1 MRDCRNCGFY
11 DGFINFTCSGCKVFL
26 HAINKTITFRDE
38 MKEVPSQDALNHFK
52 QLWSEVR

>member
-26 HAINKTITFRDE
+26 HAINKTIAFRKDISF
-38 MKEVPSQDALNHFK
+38 KPSQDELDRFK
-52 QLWSEVR
+52 QLWGEVR